1 MKKYCLTESTEEVDG
16 KTVYQIQA
24 LIDIPSIDI
33 KKGDLGGY
41 VEGEHNLSHEGD
53 AWIYDTALVMDNAKV
68 YGSAQVRYSK
78 LTDNAEI
85 FDNVRIVY
93 ESETES
99 ELEYTQVWV
108 GEDAKI
114 YGDVMLRN
122 NRRLHILGNTKVYGR
137 TIFCN
142 NIEINISRNVEI
154 FDVNFS
160 DNVKV
165 DVFDNAKVLDSI
177 LAYNHYIDIYE
188 SAVIKSSRIQFNQYL
203 YIKGS
208 AYINGLVSNSCNLSL
223 GDYLKIY
230 GKICGTPKLEG
241 KVYIGQDTLIDDS
254 LIVSGNGRLNG
265 SMLKIDR
272 IYLPDNADIDSN
284 GAVFFVN
291 YISDLS
297 RSITV
302 YHNQNNGLSVGFII
316 NSTDYDNKRYFAT
329 LDEFREFLQENAN
342 QDEIED
348 INLILKIA
356 EKRILNRK
364 LPMVIENIES

>member
-1 MKKYCLTESTEEVDG
+1 MKKYYLTENAEEVDG

-24 LIDIPSIDI
+24 LIDIPSIGI
-33 KKGDLGGY
+33 KKGDFGGHL
-41 VEGEHNLSHEGD
+41 ESEHNLSHEGD
-53 AWIYDTALVMDNAKV
+53 AWVYDTALVMDNAKV
-68 YGSAQVRYSK
+68 YGNAQVRYSK

-114 YGDVMLRN
+114 YGDVILRN
-122 NRRLHILGNTKVYGR
+122 NKELHISGNAKLYGKSV
-137 TIFCN
+137 FYN
-142 NIEINISRNVEI
+142 NIGVHIWRNAEISGS
-154 FDVNFS
+154 NFS
-160 DNVKV
+160 DNVKI
-165 DVFDNAKVLDSI
+165 DIFDNAKVLDSI

-188 SAVIKSSRIQFNQYL
+188 SSVIKSSRIQFNQYL
-203 YIKGS
+203 YVKGE
-208 AYINGLVSNSCNLSL
+208 AYINGWVSNSCDLSL
-223 GDYLKIY
+223 GDYLEIY
-230 GKICGTPKLEG
+230 GKICGTPKLNG
-241 KVYIGQDTLIDDS
+241 KVYIGQDTLIDDNF
-254 LIVSGNGRLNG
+254 IVSGNGRLHG
-265 SMLKIDR
+265 SILKTDR
-272 IYLPDNADIDSN
+272 VYLPDNADIDSD

-302 YHNQNNGLSVGFII
+302 YHNQNSGLSVGFTL
-316 NSTDYDNKRYFAT
+316 NSIDYDNKRYFAT
-329 LDEFREFLQENAN
+329 LEEFREFLQKNAN

-364 LPMVIENIES
+364 FPVVIGNE